1 MLSTPLA
8 ILLLAYLPGAVLFR
22 LPVARRELRGG
33 LSAEERVFW
42 SVALSVAT
50 TSVVGMSLAAAGWYH
65 FDRLLWV
72 NGALT
77 VLLVAVSRG
86 HLRFQ
91 AAPPPRRTALLPIGL
106 VAVALAI
113 FSYVP
118 PSEYVIGG
126 RDPGTYLVEGVQIAQ
141 RGSLIIRDPL
151 VASVPAEYRDLFF
164 PQRPSP
170 SYYGNR
176 FMAFFIVDP
185 DQGTVVGQF
194 PHLYPVWVAVG
205 YGINGLSGAR
215 QVATVFAVLGVI
227 AVYFCGVW
235 LLGRPAAVAGG
246 LLLAL
251 NVAQVWY
258 SRYPNA
264 EVVLQFLAFA
274 SILAYSRA
282 SVEEDRFFA
291 PVAAVLLALS
301 VVAHF
306 SGVLLVG
313 GVGLALLLGIV
324 DERRPDWRFLVPLV
338 LGGGIVSWYFGTT
351 LREYLE
357 RPLGLMLRFW
367 RLQPALVLSSGA
379 AAIAVFLAVL
389 QARYRAPLRTWI
401 PRCVLGAV
409 LILAA
414 YAYFFRTP
422 VGTLA
427 VHDAAALREFAAVY
441 VTPVGLAA
449 AVIGLTVVTWQSF
462 WTRLTFLT
470 VTVVFSCFIFFKIRI
485 IPEHFWLARRFLPV
499 ILPATCLLIGA
510 ALWVP
515 LSRLERRPLRAP
527 GLALAVPAVALFA
540 FLSAQFFS
548 ATRNVVDHV
557 EYAGVIPQLEA
568 MSAEIGDDDLVL
580 IEARPASD
588 MHTLAVPLAYIY
600 ARQVLLMTTR
610 NPDPELFAEFLTWAK
625 GRYRRLLFVGG
636 GGSRVLSSAI
646 EAVAVGS
653 TQFRVPEYERSYP
666 ETPQRVRLK
675 QFDFGIYELVPRGA
689 TTESFDLDIGGTD
702 DLHVVGFHAKER
714 RGDGTVTF
722 RWSRP
727 TSLVLVPDLAPDMS
741 RLTVWLSAGGRPTGL
756 APPTVDILLADRQLG
771 TVTVTED
778 VLPYEFTI
786 DEDHAAEIIA
796 RDEVIQVSITSD
808 TWNPSETV
816 GAADARELGV
826 IVDRLRID

>member
-42 SVALSVAT
+42 SVALSVAI
-50 TSVVGMSLAAAGWYH
+50 TSAVGMSLAAAGWYQ

-72 NGALT
+72 NGALS

-86 HLRFQ
+86 QLRFHS
-91 AAPPPRRTALLPIGL
+91 APPPGRTALLPIILG
-106 VAVALAI
+106 AGALAI

-118 PSEYVIGG
+118 PAEYVIGG
-126 RDPGTYLVEGVQIAQ
+126 RDPGTYLIEGVQIAQ
-141 RGSLIIRDPL
+141 RGSLTVRDPL

-164 PQRPSP
+164 PERPSP

-176 FMAFFIVDP
+176 FMAFFILDP
-185 DQGTVVGQF
+185 DEGTVVGQF

-215 QVATVFAVLGVI
+215 QVTTLFAVLGVI

-235 LLGRPAAVAGG
+235 LLGRPAAVAGA

-274 SILAYSRA
+274 SILSYGRA
-282 SVEEDRFFA
+282 SIEGDRFFA
-291 PVAAVLLALS
+291 PIAAVLLALS
-301 VVAHF
+301 VLAHF

-313 GVGLALLLGIV
+313 GVGLALILGLV
-324 DERRPDWRFLVPLV
+324 DERRPDWRFVVPLV
-338 LGGGIVSWYFGTT
+338 LCGGLVALYFGTT
-351 LREYLE
+351 QREYVE
-357 RPLGLMLRFW
+357 RPLRMMLRFW
-367 RLQPALVLSSGA
+367 RLEPALVLLSGA
-379 AAIAVFLAVL
+379 ALIATFLAVL
-389 QARYRAPLRTWI
+389 QTRYRPHLRTWI
-401 PRCVLGAV
+401 PRCVLGVV
-409 LILAA
+409 LILTA
-414 YAYFFRTP
+414 YAYFFRMP
-422 VGTLA
+422 VGRLA

-449 AVIGLTVVTWQSF
+449 AVVGLTVAAWQSF
-462 WTRLTFLT
+462 WPRLTFLT
-470 VTVVFSCFIFFKIRI
+470 VTLVFACFIFFKIRI

-510 ALWVP
+510 ALWGP
-515 LSRLERRPLRAP
+515 LSTLGRRPSRAFR
-527 GLALAVPAVALFA
+527 LALAIPGVALFA
-540 FLSAQFFS
+540 FLSAQFFL
-548 ATRNVVDHV
+548 ATRTVVDHV

-568 MSAEIGDDDLVL
+568 MDAEFGDDDLVL
-580 IEARPASD
+580 IEARAASD
-588 MHTLAVPLAYIY
+588 MHTLAVPLAYVY
-600 ARQVLLMTTR
+600 ARQVLLMRGR
-610 NPDPELFAEFLTWAK
+610 NPDPELFAEFLTWAR

-646 EAVAVGS
+646 DAIAVAS
-653 TQFRVPEYERSYP
+653 TQFRVPEFERSYP
-666 ETPQRVRLK
+666 ETPQRARLK
-675 QFDFGIYELVPRGA
+675 QFDFGIYELVPRGP
-689 TTESFDLDIGGTD
+689 TTKPFDLDIGGTD
-702 DLHVVGFHAKER
+702 DLHVVGFHGKER
-714 RGDGTVTF
+714 RGDGTVNF

-727 TSLVLVPDLAPDMS
+727 TSLVLVPGLAPDMS
-741 RLTVWLSAGGRPTGL
+741 RLTVWLSAGGRPAGL
-756 APPTVDILLADRQLG
+756 SPPTVDILLADRRLG
-771 TVTVTED
+771 TATVTED

-786 DEDHAAEIIA
+786 DEDHAAEIIG

-808 TWNPSETV
+808 TWNPSETM
-816 GAADARELGV
+816 GAEDARELGV